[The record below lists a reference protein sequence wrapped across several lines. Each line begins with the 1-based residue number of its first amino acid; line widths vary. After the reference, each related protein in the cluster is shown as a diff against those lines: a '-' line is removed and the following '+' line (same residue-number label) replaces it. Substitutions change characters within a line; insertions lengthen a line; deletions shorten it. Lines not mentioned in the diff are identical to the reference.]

1 MPSRDRLDEAARQ
14 KAAAL
19 QIEERRQRASEAF
32 WDGIGLSQAARLQ
45 DATETAT
52 RVRVTHEVLAV
63 MIDVERATMSR
74 RRALEAALGAL
85 GFEVE
90 P

>member
-1 MPSRDRLDEAARQ
+1 MPSRGRLVVVALQ
-14 KAAAL
+14 KAVTA
-19 QIEERRQRASEAF
+19 QIEERRQRAREAF
-32 WDGIGLSQAARLQ
+32 HDAPGLSQEARLQ
-45 DATETAT
+45 GAVETAT

-63 MIDVERATMSR
+63 MIDVERSTGSR

>member
-1 MPSRDRLDEAARQ
+1 MTSRERLDEAARQ
-14 KAAAL
+14 KAAIEE
-19 QIEERRQRASEAF
+19 IEERRQRAREAF
-32 WDGIGLSQAARLQ
+32 HDASGLSQEARLQ
-45 DATETAT
+45 DAMETAT
-52 RVRVTHEVLAV
+52 RTRVTHEVLAV
-63 MIDVERATMSR
+63 MIDVERSTMSR